1 MVGDIELAGFVI
13 TRDEWE
19 GMDRRQRA
27 QLVRAALRRD
37 EPWIMGA
44 PATMPAAPLAIVP
57 EATPRLARGSTPP
70 EDPGEPTT

>member
-1 MVGDIELAGFVI
+1 MRGDIELAGFVI

-37 EPWIMGA
+37 EPWVPMA
-44 PATMPAAPLAIVP
+44 VVP
-57 EATPRLARGSTPP
+57 EATPRLARGSTAP
-70 EDPGEPTT
+70 DDTNKT